1 MLVGQDLMYTLLQVS
16 SIDFVVA
23 ASLASFHTLCLN
35 EHCLSVLLVSGVVL
49 GKHSV
54 LMLLDHLDPGL
65 FETLAD
71 EDLENRLDLEVKV
84 EEVWVDVLHLD
95 GLIGALF
102 VRDVRCTRWP
112 INVVIRLY
120 LRLVDHIVTIV
131 QLDPVMHRLHH
142 LLLLLL
148 LVDLRHLL
156 LLLLLRV
163 SLIITA
169 IFASV
174 HLLHLLLLFLLLK
187 NQREQLQEKFST
199 YETTRLTFIFYSRF
213 LRI

>member
-1 MLVGQDLMYTLLQVS
+1 MLVSQDLMYTLLQVS
-16 SIDFVVA
+16 PIDFVVA
-23 ASLASFHTLCLN
+23 APLASLYTLCLN
-35 EHCLSVLLVSGVVL
+35 EHRLSVLLVSGVVL
-49 GKHSV
+49 GKHRV
-54 LMLLDHLDPGL
+54 LMLLNHLNPGL
-65 FETLAD
+65 LETLTD
-71 EDLENRLDLEVKV
+71 EYLENGLDLEVKV
-84 EEVWVDVLHLD
+84 EEIGVDVLHLD
-95 GLIGALF
+95 GLIGALLIG
-102 VRDVRCTRWP
+102 DISCTWRP

-163 SLIITA
+163 GLVITA
-169 IFASV
+169 IFATV

-187 NQREQLQEKFST
+187 IHESSYRKSLAKCVRVSADKT
-199 YETTRLTFIFYSRF
+199 YLH
-213 LRI
+213 LL